1 MNDTIEAAAEMHRRG
16 YNCAQSVLGAHAA
29 ELGLPEDVAL
39 RIAAGFGGGLGRCGE
54 ACGALTGAIMVIGL
68 RMGAT
73 DAADRAAKER
83 TYEAVHAFVE
93 AFRTRNGAVTC
104 RELLGAD
111 IGTLEGYKQAREEG
125 RFKSVCPGLVRSA
138 AELLADQEEHQ

>member
-1 MNDTIEAAAEMHRRG
+1 M
-16 YNCAQSVLGAHAA
+16 
-29 ELGLPEDVAL
+29 
-39 RIAAGFGGGLGRCGE
+39 AAGFGGGLGRCGE

-83 TYEAVHAFVE
+83 TYVAVQAFVE
-93 AFRTRNGAVTC
+93 AFRARNGAITC

-111 IGTLEGYKQAREEG
+111 ISSPEAYQQAREEG
-125 RFKSVCPGLVRSA
+125 RFKAVCPGLVRSA
-138 AELLADQEEHQ
+138 AELLDSPPE